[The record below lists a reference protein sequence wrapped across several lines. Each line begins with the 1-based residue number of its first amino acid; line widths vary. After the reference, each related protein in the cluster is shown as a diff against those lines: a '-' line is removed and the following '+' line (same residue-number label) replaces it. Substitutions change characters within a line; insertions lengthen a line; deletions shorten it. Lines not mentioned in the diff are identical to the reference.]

1 MRAEGVGCWDIGLE
15 TKSSQE
21 ICTNLFMTLSF
32 PFVRNKSYL
41 CHAFTCVLGITV
53 FPKVPIT
60 ENSFYEKQKNHQNWE
75 VLDASFHKFFFRVS
89 FCLPDMYT
97 GYLYSLYRP
106 QQGTVICQWRSA
118 VVPSAVSVAQAAL
131 EGNTEWMSYARPV
144 TAMQR
149 SSTAKSSKGA
159 DLTTGRR
166 MGADAFFSPCC
177 TPAGLTIAFL
187 RKYFQWSTSL
197 WRTNFESC
205 AS

>member
-1 MRAEGVGCWDIGLE
+1 MWAEGVGGRDMGLE

-21 ICTNLFMTLSF
+21 ICTKLFMTLSF
-32 PFVRNKSYL
+32 PLVRNKSYL

-60 ENSFYEKQKNHQNWE
+60 ENSFSEKQKNHQNWE
-75 VLDASFHKFFFRVS
+75 VLDASFHNFFFVCPS
-89 FCLPDMYT
+89 ACLICT
-97 GYLYSLYRP
+97 L
-106 QQGTVICQWRSA
+106 VICIDCIDHNKELWSVNDLQPWFPVLFQLLRLPWRGI
-118 VVPSAVSVAQAAL
+118 Q
-131 EGNTEWMSYARPV
+131 SYTRPV

-149 SSTAKSSKGA
+149 SSTAKSSEGA
-159 DLTTGRR
+159 DVSTGRR
-166 MGADAFFSPCC
+166 MGADAGFFFPCC